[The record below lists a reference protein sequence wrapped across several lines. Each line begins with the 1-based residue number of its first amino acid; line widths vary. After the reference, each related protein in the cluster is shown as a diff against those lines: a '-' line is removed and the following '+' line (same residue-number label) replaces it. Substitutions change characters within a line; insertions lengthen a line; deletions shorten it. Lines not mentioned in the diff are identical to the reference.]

1 MLSISL
7 PAFHFVVVT
16 LRNDFEKKRAIQEN
30 TKKYRKATPNTRK
43 HQKPPKRKA
52 TKERNRGSEVA
63 GDGYGHVAARWWAT
77 GKGARKR
84 GGGQWVRARG
94 SAVADNGYGREA
106 VQWRVTS
113 TGATQRGGGRRVR
126 ERGSARQSGRG

>member
-7 PAFHFVVVT
+7 PAFHFVVAT
-16 LRNDFEKKRAIQEN
+16 LGNDFEKKSVIQEN
-30 TKKYRKATPNTRK
+30 TKKHRKAMPNTRK

-63 GDGYGHVAARWWAT
+63 GDGYGHVAERWRAT
-77 GKGARKR
+77 GKGARKC

-94 SAVADNGYGREA
+94 SAVAGNEYGRDAARWWATGTGARLHEA
-106 VQWRVTS
+106 ERSRVTG
-113 TGATQRGGGRRVR
+113 TGA
-126 ERGSARQSGRG
+126 RQHG